1 VCGALDLIHHL
12 IPIRDDNRYIDDA
25 PATVLFSLSASGGEV
40 AILSSYTEV
49 YFEMVLSGPVPGL
62 PFGIRVEDI
71 LPGTVNISRHSNPA

>member
-1 VCGALDLIHHL
+1 
-12 IPIRDDNRYIDDA
+12 
-25 PATVLFSLSASGGEV
+25 VLFSLSASGGEV
-40 AILSSYTEV
+40 AVLSSYTEV